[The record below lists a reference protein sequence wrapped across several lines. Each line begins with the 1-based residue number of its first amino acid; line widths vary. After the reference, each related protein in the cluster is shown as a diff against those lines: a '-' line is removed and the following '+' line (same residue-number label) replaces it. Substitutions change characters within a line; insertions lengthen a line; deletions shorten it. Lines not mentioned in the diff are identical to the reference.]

1 MYFDQINVTL
11 SSQTALPCPCSN
23 SMFSFHSPLDPIRVV
38 HFCMATVDIASLKT
52 TGSPYSSDLQLPS
65 LLSQR
70 GGFMSPSFIYA

>member
-1 MYFDQINVTL
+1 MYFDQINATL

-38 HFCMATVDIASLKT
+38 YFCMATIDVASLKK
-52 TGSPYSSDLQLPS
+52 TGSPCSSDLQLPS

-70 GGFMSPSFIYA
+70 DGFMSSSLIYA